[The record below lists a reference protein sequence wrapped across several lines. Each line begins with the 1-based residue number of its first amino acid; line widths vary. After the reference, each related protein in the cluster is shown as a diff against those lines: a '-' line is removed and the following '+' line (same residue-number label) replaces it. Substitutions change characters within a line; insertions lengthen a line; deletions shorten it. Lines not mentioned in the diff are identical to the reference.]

1 MSRPPGA
8 LSRARVSRCIQLLPM
23 NAFIGWVENIRGKTE
38 GRNLGPK
45 KASSPWL
52 SVSQGRSFS
61 SYQLPQKMAAAVAP
75 ALPARGSDEAEA
87 GPLSAAASRK
97 LTRSLTH
104 SPTVTKRGHIPIH
117 SLDVEEVG

>member
-1 MSRPPGA
+1 
-8 LSRARVSRCIQLLPM
+8 
-23 NAFIGWVENIRGKTE
+23 
-38 GRNLGPK
+38 
-45 KASSPWL
+45 
-52 SVSQGRSFS
+52 
-61 SYQLPQKMAAAVAP
+61 MAAAVAP

-104 SPTVTKRGHIPIH
+104 SPTVTKRGHVPIH